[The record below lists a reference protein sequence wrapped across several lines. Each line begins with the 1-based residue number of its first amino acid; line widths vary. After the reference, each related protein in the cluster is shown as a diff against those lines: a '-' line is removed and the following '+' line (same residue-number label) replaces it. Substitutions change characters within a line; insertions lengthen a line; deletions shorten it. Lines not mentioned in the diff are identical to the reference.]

1 MGVSRVLCQFSKEQI
16 RKKDK
21 AEIVKRM
28 DEEIGKEGEFRGALS
43 MATNDAKNIKI
54 VYDTVKQIMGD

>member
-1 MGVSRVLCQFSKEQI
+1 M
-16 RKKDK
+16 
-21 AEIVKRM
+21 KRM